1 MHILPLPHNTN
12 LKQKV
17 MKKVFLTALMVAG
30 LALTSCGSN
39 KTEGDTTTATDSIS
53 TTTETETTTTT
64 DTVAPA
70 TADTIATTTDTVT
83 PKP

>member
-1 MHILPLPHNTN
+1 MITFTPHN
-12 LKQKV
+12 LKQLI
-17 MKKVFLTALMVAG
+17 MKKVIFTALMVAG

-53 TTTETETTTTT
+53 TTETETTTTTT

-70 TADTIATTTDTVT
+70 TTDSTGTTTDTVAPT
-83 PKP
+83 P

>member
-1 MHILPLPHNTN
+1 
-12 LKQKV
+12 

-53 TTTETETTTTT
+53 TESTETTTMTT

-70 TADTIATTTDTVT
+70 TTDTIATSTDTVT